1 MYEKLYTRVQAEID
15 RRATFGPTGRT
26 EKSTGF
32 LSRPETNKPVV
43 EPDVMMDLMEGLK
56 RDTVYYEEE
65 VPNITRE
72 GVGTA
77 REALGFIESTDNYG
91 AKGPVMTKGMYKGD
105 RAYGKYQVMGKNIPV
120 WTKQVLGKAMTPQ
133 QFLNDTNA
141 QDEVAAHKLQES
153 FDRYGTWDD
162 AASVWFS
169 GRPMSKAGD
178 ASDGYNTVPEYV
190 QKFRKAYQRIL
201 KENK

>member
-1 MYEKLYTRVQAEID
+1 MYEKLYTKVKAEID
-15 RRATFGPTGRT
+15 RRATFTPTGRV
-26 EKSTGF
+26 EGSRGF
-32 LSRPETNKPVV
+32 LSRPEIVQQED

-65 VPNITRE
+65 VPNITRD
-72 GVGTA
+72 GVDTA
-77 REALGFIESTDNYG
+77 REALGFIESTDNYN

-120 WTKQVLGKAMTPQ
+120 WTQQVLGKAMTPQ
-133 QFLNDTNA
+133 EFLKDTEA
-141 QDEVAAHKLQES
+141 QDAVAAHKLQES

-190 QKFRKAYQRIL
+190 QKFRNAYQRLL